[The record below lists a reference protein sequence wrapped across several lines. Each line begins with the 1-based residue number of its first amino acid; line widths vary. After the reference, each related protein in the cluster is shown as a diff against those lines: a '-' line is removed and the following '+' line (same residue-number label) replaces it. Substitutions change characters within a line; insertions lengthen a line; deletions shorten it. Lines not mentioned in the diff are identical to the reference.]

1 MAKWKTEF
9 KNQLQFEVDALL
21 NKKVSKRAAS
31 NRKGFLLLNRQEE
44 KFLREK
50 GQIGHYRYQNR
61 KLKIEQLLNINFVY
75 RRAGFT
81 AEARNFNVKLFS
93 PRPNVG
99 TGRTSI
105 SKTKLNFNFDWSW

>member
-50 GQIGHYRYQNR
+50 GQIATTDI
-61 KLKIEQLLNINFVY
+61 KIASSRSSNF
-75 RRAGFT
+75 
-81 AEARNFNVKLFS
+81 
-93 PRPNVG
+93 
-99 TGRTSI
+99 
-105 SKTKLNFNFDWSW
+105 